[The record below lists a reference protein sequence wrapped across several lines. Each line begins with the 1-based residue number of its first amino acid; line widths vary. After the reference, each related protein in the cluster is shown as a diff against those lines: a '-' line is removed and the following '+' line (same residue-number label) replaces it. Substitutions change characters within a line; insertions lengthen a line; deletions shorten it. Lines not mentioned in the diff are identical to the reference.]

1 MPRDRRPEFKSQV
14 RINGR
19 VIGLKKGR
27 SKDNFMDFR
36 NEIMDLIVNGAVI
49 GIPMSNVA
57 MRTALRA
64 DGQIIAKSHQNT
76 NYEEFEL
83 REKACN
89 H

>member
-36 NEIMDLIVNGAVI
+36 NEIKDLIVNGAVI

-76 NYEEFEL
+76 TYEEFEL
-83 REKACN
+83 REEACN
-89 H
+89 N

>member
-19 VIGLKKGR
+19 VIGLPKGSR
-27 SKDNFMDFR
+27 KDLFINFRD
-36 NEIMDLIVNGAVI
+36 EIKGLIVNGDVI

-76 NYEEFEL
+76 TYEEFEL
-83 REKACN
+83 REEACN
-89 H
+89 N